1 MTFLGILLLLGGIV
15 TCFGNLFIGL
25 VVATVGVIIIGYA
38 SNKKESNEKE
48 SKAEEAGKE
57 KELWIAKRTA
67 DLMQEGKSPSDAKV
81 QAETEY
87 TLKKAKEEETALKD
101 PTSNNTLCK
110 GCNRVIKKTARY
122 CAYCNTLNDDYIAE

>member
-25 VVATVGVIIIGYA
+25 VATVGVIIIGYA
-38 SNKKESNEKE
+38 SNKKEDNEKD

-67 DLMQEGKSPSDAKV
+67 DLMQEGKTPSDAKV
-81 QAETEY
+81 QAETEHTFVLLTY
-87 TLKKAKEEETALKD
+87 SFQRSFSEVTLLRSPLTNAASSFMT
-101 PTSNNTLCK
+101 
-110 GCNRVIKKTARY
+110 
-122 CAYCNTLNDDYIAE
+122 

>member
-1 MTFLGILLLLGGIV
+1 MTFLGILLLLGGIGI
-15 TCFGNLFIGL
+15 CFGNLFIGL

-38 SNKKESNEKE
+38 SSKKENNEKE
-48 SKAEEAGKE
+48 SKAEEAVKE

-67 DLMQEGKSPSDAKV
+67 ELMQEGKSPSDAKV

-87 TLKKAKEEETALKD
+87 TLKKAKEEDNLKNPTA
-101 PTSNNTLCK
+101 NNTLCK
-110 GCNRVIKKTARY
+110 GCNRIIKKTARY